1 VAESEASGDSDYT
14 GEFRLDDP
22 VDTDRLAIQLPE
34 GFSDAEADPER
45 EPTADGFG
53 YLFDDP
59 ADDAPVLEDAATT
72 DIVWED
78 AHPVVP
84 EPVGFDEERFDAFD
98 ANTWNFKAAPLPWY
112 RTQGAVTAIVAVSVA
127 VVALV
132 VSVVL
137 LAFRG
142 PEGTEDETPA
152 PETSSTPTTAAT
164 TPEDTSALPPPPP
177 PPPETSAPPAPPP
190 PVYNRPRSEPRES
203 KQPEIGVTRTPI
215 TRSPISVAPQPRQ
228 GSQRR

>member
-1 VAESEASGDSDYT
+1 MAESEASGESDYT

-22 VDTDRLAIQLPE
+22 VDTDRLAIHLP
-34 GFSDAEADPER
+34 EADPEA
-45 EPTADGFG
+45 ETTGAGFD

-59 ADDAPVLEDAATT
+59 DYADPDYADPDYTDEAPPD

-84 EPVGFDEERFDAFD
+84 EPLALDEDRFDAFN

-112 RTQGAVTAIVAVSVA
+112 RTQGAVTAIVAVVVA

-137 LAFRG
+137 LAVRG
-142 PEGTEDETPA
+142 PQDTDEA
-152 PETSSTPTTAAT
+152 PVTDPSSTPTTAAT
-164 TPEDTSALPPPPP
+164 TPEPTSALPPPPP
-177 PPPETSAPPAPPP
+177 PPPETSAPPPAPP
-190 PVYNRPRSEPRES
+190 PVYNRPRGEPRPS

-215 TRSPISVAPQPRQ
+215 TRSPISVAPQPRGGAQ
-228 GSQRR
+228 HR